1 MGLFKDH
8 GIDPNYAGEAIE
20 NRWWRNPFYKDKC
33 RRSGI
38 KGPEMLHEMID
49 SGDLA
54 GIPVVSDTDA
64 KMLVEEDDDGVKM
77 GGKTL
82 ELTGGLIENIP
93 PSETLY
99 MDTSSG
105 EDNPDCVFRTEE
117 EVNTITENY
126 GRTFQ
131 RPGRTTW
138 DHLIS
143 FFPSL
148 SSLERS
154 ETKAYGRAR
163 KAGLLPNDRKVIP
176 RRQARSGLLAATEM
190 CEDTETTLL
199 RHILPITILN
209 STILRPWKHGAA
221 HVIPDYQR
229 TIEFLR
235 GLEDSDL
242 NALWGASPILMYLFM
257 KRIHEKETF
266 DFNGRL
272 DIHGGGGGY
281 RGVKGGLRIKGGIDQ
296 EVYIDMMR
304 YSFGVYPSETYGY
317 TGQTHAIK
325 LRWNPERTWADS
337 DRGGEER
344 IGAYEARIPED
355 VEGNAIVYAFNP
367 LKGEVVEEGPG
378 LVRALNF
385 DGGHAQFDGAMQ
397 VYDRVYVN
405 KKGIIFGIRG
415 LGSKYGC

>member
-1 MGLFKDH
+1 MGLFEEH
-8 GIDPNYAGEAIE
+8 GIDPNYAGKAIE
-20 NRWWRNPFYKDKC
+20 NRWWRNPFYRDKC
-33 RRSGI
+33 QRLGI
-38 KGPEMLHEMID
+38 KCPEMLHKMID

-64 KMLVEEDDDGVKM
+64 KMFVEEDDDGVKM

-93 PSETLY
+93 SSETLY

-105 EDNPDCVFRTEE
+105 KDNPDCVFRTKE
-117 EVNTITENY
+117 EVETITRNY
-126 GRTFQ
+126 GLTFQ
-131 RPGRTTW
+131 SPGRTAW
-138 DHLIS
+138 DYLIS

-148 SSLERS
+148 SSLERA
-154 ETKAYGRAR
+154 EIKNYEKAR
-163 KAGLLPNDRKVIP
+163 KAGLLPTGREVIP
-176 RRQARSGLLAATEM
+176 RRQARSGLIAATEM
-190 CEDTETTLL
+190 CENTDTRLL
-199 RHILPITILN
+199 KHILPLTILN
-209 STILRPWKHGAA
+209 NTVLRPWKHGAA
-221 HVIPDYQR
+221 HVIPNYER
-229 TIEFLR
+229 TTEFLR
-235 GLEDSDL
+235 GLEESDST
-242 NALWGASPILMYLFM
+242 ALWGASPILMYLYM
-257 KRIHEKETF
+257 KKVFGEETF
-266 DFNGRL
+266 DFGNRL

-296 EVYIDMMR
+296 GVYIAMMR
-304 YSFGVYPSETYGY
+304 DLFGVYPSETYGY

-325 LRWNPERTWADS
+325 LRWNPERTWTDL

-355 VEGNAIVYAFNP
+355 VKGNAIVYVFNP
-367 LKGEVVEEGPG
+367 LEGEVVEEGPG

-397 VYDRVYVN
+397 VYDRVHADN
-405 KKGIIFGIRG
+405 RTIFGIRG